1 MSKLTPKLPLLKDR
15 TQPGFEH
22 IVEILDL
29 IKQNMKMIV
38 LTNPGERVMMPDFGV
53 GIRGLLFENV
63 SDTDTMQFYK
73 GRIDTQ
79 VSAYLPF
86 VGILSVEFNE
96 DEIDSNKLSVRI
108 VYEIP
113 SLEAQDVLEI

>member
-79 VSAYLPF
+79 VSA
-86 VGILSVEFNE
+86 LSL
-96 DEIDSNKLSVRI
+96 IHI
-108 VYEIP
+108 
-113 SLEAQDVLEI
+113 